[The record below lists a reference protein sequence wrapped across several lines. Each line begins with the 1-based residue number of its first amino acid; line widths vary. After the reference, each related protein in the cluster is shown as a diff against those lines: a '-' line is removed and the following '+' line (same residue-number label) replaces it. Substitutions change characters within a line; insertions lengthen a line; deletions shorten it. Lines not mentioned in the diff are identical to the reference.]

1 MATTIT
7 PQIVNLNVNVV
18 TAPTPSQLQQSGA
31 IVSAGGSTL
40 SAGTYQFCGT
50 VAAVDAIAAA
60 PLAITSLSWSSG
72 TVTAT
77 VAAMTLSVGQTFL
90 TTIVGATPAGYNGTY
105 TATVATSTTFTFP
118 LATNPGSETVP
129 GTYTPPY
136 SAFLQSAATRHFA
149 QGSNTGIYVLELGP
163 EATSSTAITALGTW
177 ITNNSSPQVFY
188 LYEVDASWDSAAL
201 NTLAANY
208 SSPNGRTYFLVPT
221 TTGTMTDYT
230 GTKSVVA
237 FVPSP
242 GDLPSTEAQAGIGYQ
257 ILNNTPSAASPA
269 GPLAF
274 RPIYGVTAWPDNSTS
289 LPTILTAYANY
300 IGTGSEGGLATL
312 NVIRNG
318 TTMDGTQFMWW
329 YGVDWVAIQVKQ
341 ALAAAVINGA
351 SQNPPLVYNQAGI
364 NALLAV
370 AQAVCNSAVK
380 FQLVLS
386 ATVTATPFST
396 YVAQNPNDYA
406 AGIYNGFA
414 CTVVGLNG
422 FLKLTF
428 TIDATQFAA

>member
-7 PQIVNLNVNVV
+7 PQIVDLNVNVV

-40 SAGTYQFCGT
+40 SSGAYQFCGT
-50 VAAVDAIAAA
+50 LEAVTAIVAA
-60 PLAITSLSWSSG
+60 PLAITSITWASG
-72 TVTAT
+72 TATAT
-77 VAAMTLSVGQTFL
+77 VAAMTLAVGQTFL
-90 TTIVGATPAGYNGTY
+90 TTIAGATPAGYNGTY
-105 TATVATSTTFTFP
+105 IATVATSTTFTFA
-118 LATNPGSETVP
+118 LATDPGTETVP

-136 SAFLQSAATRHFA
+136 VAFIQDAATRHFA
-149 QGSNTGIYVLELGP
+149 QGSNTGIYVLELGAQTD
-163 EATSSTAITALGTW
+163 ATTAITALETW
-177 ITNNSSPQVFY
+177 ITAHTTPQVFY

-201 NTLAANY
+201 NTMAANY
-208 SSPNGRTYFLVPT
+208 SSPNGRTYFMVPS
-221 TTGTMTDYT
+221 TTGTMTDYS
-230 GTKSVVA
+230 GTKSVIA
-237 FVPSP
+237 FIPSP
-242 GDLPSTEAQAGIGYQ
+242 GDLVSTQAQAGIGYQ
-257 ILNNTPSAASPA
+257 ILNNNPSAANPA
-269 GPLAF
+269 GPLGF

-289 LPTILTAYANY
+289 LSTILTAYANY
-300 IGTGSEGGLATL
+300 IGTGSEGGLASL
-312 NVIRNG
+312 NIIRNG

-329 YGVDWVAIQVKQ
+329 YGIDWVAIQVKQ
-341 ALAAAVINGA
+341 ALAAAVINGS

-370 AQAVCNSAVK
+370 AQDICNTAVK
-380 FQLVLS
+380 YQLVLS

-406 AGIYNGFA
+406 AGIYNGFS
-414 CTVVGLNG
+414 CTIVGLNG